1 MPRFDRIP
9 PGLAIGD
16 DPEKY
21 PRSSGISL
29 IEVGP
34 APRDD
39 QHVKAKRDLH
49 LRRRGGDRVVAGV
62 AGGVADALGV
72 SDAFVRAAFVTL
84 STVWGL
90 GILVYMA
97 IWLVTVDRV
106 EDTEP
111 EMVELQRALGLGI
124 AFAGLMILLGT
135 MGLWPS
141 NVLVIIVGALAFGTA
156 ALTDRNMPGPLAALI
171 DPSVEKPGRLRM
183 LFGVALLI
191 GGLAVFAANV
201 GPLYEI
207 GPVLLSV
214 ALTGIGIFIAFGP
227 WVARLAM
234 DLGTE
239 RRERIRQEERAEM
252 AAHLH
257 DSVLQTLALIQRSD
271 DPARMSILA
280 RHQETELR
288 DWLYGNAPLEGADL
302 LSTALKDAAR
312 RVEADHQV
320 PVDVVVVGDHTLN
333 ESTRALLGAANE
345 AMVNAAKHSGA
356 ERISLYFEAE
366 NGSLAVYVTDQ
377 GRGFEPA
384 GIAMDRRGIAESIR
398 ARVERAGGEARI
410 DSEPGEG
417 TEVILRMPVAAT

>member
-1 MPRFDRIP
+1 MSP
-9 PGLAIGD
+9 
-16 DPEKY
+16 
-21 PRSSGISL
+21 
-29 IEVGP
+29 IEVGSD
-34 APRDD
+34 PRDD
-39 QHVKAKRDLH
+39 HVVKPARDLH
-49 LRRRGGDRVVAGV
+49 LRRRGRDRVVAGV
-62 AGGVADALGV
+62 AGGLADALGV
-72 SDAFVRAAFVTL
+72 SDAFVRAAFITL
-84 STVWGL
+84 TTVWGL

-97 IWLVTVDRV
+97 IWLVTLDRI

-111 EMVELQRALGLGI
+111 DPVEPHQALGLGI
-124 AFAGLMILLGT
+124 AFAGLMFLLSGI
-135 MGLWPS
+135 GWIPS
-141 NVLVIIVGALAFGTA
+141 YVLVIVVGALAFGTA

-171 DPSVEKPGRLRM
+171 DPTVERPGRLRM
-183 LFGVALLI
+183 LLGVALLI

-207 GPVLLSV
+207 GPVVLSV
-214 ALTGIGIFIAFGP
+214 ALTGIGILIAFGP
-227 WVARLAM
+227 WVARLAS
-234 DLGTE
+234 DLSTE

-288 DWLYGNAPLEGADL
+288 DWLYGNSPVEGGDL

-312 RVEADHQV
+312 KVEADHQV
-320 PVDVVVVGDHTLN
+320 PVDVVVVGDHVLN

-345 AMVNAAKHSGA
+345 AMVNAAKHSGT

-366 NGSLAVYVTDQ
+366 DGSLAIYVTDR
-377 GRGFEPA
+377 GAGFEQT
-384 GIAMDRRGIAESIR
+384 GIAVDRRGISESIK
-398 ARVERAGGEARI
+398 ARVERAGGEAHI

-417 TEVILRMPVAAT
+417 TEVMLRMPVAAS

>member
-1 MPRFDRIP
+1 MSR
-9 PGLAIGD
+9 
-16 DPEKY
+16 
-21 PRSSGISL
+21 

-39 QHVKAKRDLH
+39 QHVKTKRDLH

-111 EMVELQRALGLGI
+111 EMVELQQALGLGI

-135 MGLWPS
+135 TGLWPS

-171 DPSVEKPGRLRM
+171 DPTVEKPGRLRM

-214 ALTGIGIFIAFGP
+214 ALTGVGIFIAFGP
-227 WVARLAM
+227 WVARLAI

-302 LSTALKDAAR
+302 ISTALKDAAR
-312 RVEADHQV
+312 KVEADHQV

-356 ERISLYFEAE
+356 DRISLYFEAE

-398 ARVERAGGEARI
+398 ARVERAGGEAHI